1 MIDIKDKKDCCGCW
15 ACANACPQKCISME
29 EDSEGFRYPKI
40 DKSRCVDCALCERVC
55 PVLKPM
61 QQDDVTPDSY
71 VIQNKDA
78 SIRRHSTSGGFFS
91 AIANYVVDNGGV
103 VFGAAFEKDQVVRHS
118 YAETKEACIKFQV
131 SKYVQSL
138 IGNTYHEAK
147 EFLDAGRM
155 VVFSGTPCQI
165 AGLYGYLRGK
175 KYEGLITVDLV
186 CHGTPSPR
194 LLNEYLRYQESVYGS
209 RIVDWKSRDK
219 YYGYDY
225 STTNIEFED
234 KRIAYHKGSESD
246 LLFRLYFKN
255 ICSRPSCYQC
265 HFRTLH
271 RVSDITIFDCWD
283 APSVSKKFD
292 SSGATNVFI
301 HTQKGMMVFNNL
313 KPYFVWNESDINSI
327 IERDGVM
334 IMHNV
339 PENPRR
345 TEFFSDL
352 GIMPMDKI
360 GKKYLNNSLLKKIII
375 ATKPTLYRIGVFKL
389 YMLIKRFL
397 QDKHLLSRI

>member
-1 MIDIKDKKDCCGCW
+1 M
-15 ACANACPQKCISME
+15 
-29 EDSEGFRYPKI
+29 
-40 DKSRCVDCALCERVC
+40 
-55 PVLKPM
+55 
-61 QQDDVTPDSY
+61 
-71 VIQNKDA
+71 
-78 SIRRHSTSGGFFS
+78 
-91 AIANYVVDNGGV
+91 
-103 VFGAAFEKDQVVRHS
+103 
-118 YAETKEACIKFQV
+118 
-131 SKYVQSL
+131 
-138 IGNTYHEAK
+138 
-147 EFLDAGRM
+147 
-155 VVFSGTPCQI
+155 
-165 AGLYGYLRGK
+165 
-175 KYEGLITVDLV
+175 

-194 LLNEYLRYQESVYGS
+194 LLNEYLRYQESVYDS
-209 RIVDWKSRDK
+209 KVVDWKSRDK